1 MGGFNR
7 LDPDWYDFY
16 IGVYDDRIHGEFHIV
31 HSLISLLTVAVSSS
45 CNQFKTSMYDNK
57 GLRALK

>member
-31 HSLISLLTVAVSSS
+31 HSLMLLHSLQLQYVHHATNSKLARTTMRVSE
-45 CNQFKTSMYDNK
+45 
-57 GLRALK
+57 L